1 MAFIAPLLLATMA
14 IAHGGHGADDP
25 HAAAANDDSLGYAQR
40 HVSHHVREEATNAQM
55 MSEHHIDQFDLP
67 AFFKLHD
74 LDSDGFWTTEEIAAL
89 YGLRHHSVTGEE
101 KKTPDGLEEQIV
113 SAVLAALDKNGDC
126 ESYQLP

>member
-1 MAFIAPLLLATMA
+1 
-14 IAHGGHGADDP
+14 
-25 HAAAANDDSLGYAQR
+25 
-40 HVSHHVREEATNAQM
+40 M

-89 YGLRHHSVTGEE
+89 YGLRHHSVTGQE

-113 SAVLAALDKNGDC
+113 SAVLAKLDKNGDC
-126 ESYQLP
+126 ESFRSSSATLELTLQPRSH